1 MQNESNDSIKAC
13 KDLFHIFSDMTRL
26 RIIDLLIERPHNV
39 QSICAALDLKQSTV
53 SHQLRLLRE
62 RNIVKYERDGKHI
75 IYSLKDAHVKTIY
88 LMAKDH
94 VNEC

>member
-1 MQNESNDSIKAC
+1 MKKSDSIPAC
-13 KDLFHIFSDMTRL
+13 KDLFSIFSDLTRL
-26 RIIDLLIERPHNV
+26 RIIDLLIEGAHNV
-39 QSICAALDLKQSTV
+39 QSICDSLSLKQSTV

-62 RNIVKYERDGKHI
+62 RNVVKYERDGKHI
-75 IYSLKDAHVKTIY
+75 IYSLKDEHVKTIY